1 MGSIFTP
8 QCLAAYEAVFSD
20 LNSESWLLLGY
31 EGQKITHLSSGTGDL
46 DELASAFDDAQVQYA
61 FLRIEKTDDGG
72 DSKRVKFVSVTWVGE
87 NAPAMKKGK
96 VMNHKGDVLA
106 LFNEHVRLVECLGEG
121 HEGCQQEHHCDI
133 RGPLEVLDRALME
146 PLKRL
151 TVAELFINDVDRSR
165 PSTLSIYR

>member
-1 MGSIFTP
+1 M
-8 QCLAAYEAVFSD
+8 
-20 LNSESWLLLGY
+20 
-31 EGQKITHLSSGTGDL
+31 

-106 LFNEHVRLVECLGEG
+106 LFKVRLDCGSTPSFVRSFVRS
-121 HEGCQQEHHCDI
+121 I
-133 RGPLEVLDRALME
+133 DRCMQRAN
-146 PLKRL
+146 KNL
-151 TVAELFINDVDRSR
+151 TYFDVH
-165 PSTLSIYR
+165 TTQNN

>member
-1 MGSIFTP
+1 MGMSIFTP

-20 LNSESWLLLGY
+20 LHSTRWMLLGY

-106 LFNEHVRLVECLGEG
+106 LFKVRLDCGSTPSSFVRSFVRS
-121 HEGCQQEHHCDI
+121 I
-133 RGPLEVLDRALME
+133 DRCMQRAN
-146 PLKRL
+146 KNL
-151 TVAELFINDVDRSR
+151 TYFDVH
-165 PSTLSIYR
+165 TTQNN